1 MSDSEPNDP
10 SSSPTP
16 PESASR
22 TREPETDST
31 EDKQLIV
38 AEMIIGTVMI
48 FVGFLTVLLSI
59 SSGFEISVIPL
70 ILYFVGLAI
79 WAHARVE
86 NVTVRYT
93 VITLCFVAAAGF
105 FQYGEVHFWH
115 KQVIFWGTILM
126 TVFFM
131 FSTAK
136 TKLRQ

>member
-1 MSDSEPNDP
+1 MPDSEPNDP
-10 SSSPTP
+10 SSSPP
-16 PESASR
+16 PPDLTSR
-22 TREPETDST
+22 RHAPEPDST
-31 EDKQLIV
+31 EDRQLIV
-38 AEMIIGTVMI
+38 AEMMIGTAMI

-59 SSGFEISVIPL
+59 SSGFEISTIPL

-115 KQVIFWGTILM
+115 KQVIFWGTVLM
-126 TVFFM
+126 AVFFM
-131 FSTAK
+131 FTGSKKNAN
-136 TKLRQ
+136 

>member
-1 MSDSEPNDP
+1 MSQSETDNLPADQP
-10 SSSPTP
+10 QP
-16 PESASR
+16 PPP
-22 TREPETDST
+22 REPQTDST

-59 SSGFEISVIPL
+59 SGGFEISVIPL

-79 WAHARVE
+79 WTHARVE

-105 FQYGEVHFWH
+105 FQHGEVHFWH
-115 KQVIFWGTILM
+115 KQVIFWGTVLM
-126 TVFFM
+126 VAFFM
-131 FSTAK
+131 FTGAK
-136 TKLRQ
+136 TKPR

>member
-1 MSDSEPNDP
+1 MPDSQPNDP

-16 PESASR
+16 PDSAPPR
-22 TREPETDST
+22 REPVTDST

-38 AEMIIGTVMI
+38 AEMMIGTAMI

-59 SSGFEISVIPL
+59 SGGFEISVIPP

-115 KQVIFWGTILM
+115 KQVIFWGTVLM
-126 TVFFM
+126 AVFFM
-131 FSTAK
+131 FKGAK
-136 TKLRQ
+136 PKIS

>member
-1 MSDSEPNDP
+1 MPDSKPNDP

-16 PESASR
+16 LDSTPPTRQPEA
-22 TREPETDST
+22 DST

-38 AEMIIGTVMI
+38 AEMMIGTAMI

-59 SSGFEISVIPL
+59 SGGFEISVIPL

-115 KQVIFWGTILM
+115 KQVIFWGTVLM
-126 TVFFM
+126 VAFFM
-131 FSTAK
+131 FTGT
-136 TKLRQ
+136 TKKKAD